1 MTINGKQSTFSMAGS
16 SISEPFVLA
25 TYASTLRGAVLDKP
39 LVGAYT
45 SVHRISNKSD
55 EYVTVAA
62 QADSVHIL
70 DVSLGS
76 INALFLVQ

>member
-1 MTINGKQSTFSMAGS
+1 MIVKTINGKHNTFSM

-25 TYASTLRGAVLDKP
+25 TYASTLRGAVRDRT

-45 SVHRISNKSD
+45 SVHRISNKLD

-70 DVSLGS
+70 DVSLGCED
-76 INALFLVQ
+76 